1 MKIDTSGWKEFKLID
16 LFEVYSS
23 KKIFH
28 ANTIKN
34 IYDFEKEGTYPY
46 VVRSAIDNGIRGYIR
61 ENENYLNPANTLS
74 FAQDTFSVF
83 YQEKPYFTGN
93 KIKVLVPQFKGF
105 NKINALFIVA
115 NFKKLL
121 VDFTWGNS
129 STTNSIKNIIIKFPV
144 KENMPDWEYMENTI
158 KATEQEIID
167 IIKEHELRICY
178 ISRIKWK
185 KFKLIDLFELHL
197 AKGDLQPK
205 KLENGDIPLV
215 SAGMT
220 NNGIVMNIKEGDGKS
235 EKFNSNVIT
244 IDMFGK
250 AFYQNKDFFAVSHGR
265 VNILKPK
272 FKLNYYIGSF
282 FVSVFD
288 KKLIGDFSFS
298 KMCSQGRL
306 QNETILLPVNKKG
319 MPDFELMENF
329 IKQIEKENNSLLKMI
344 RKVK

>member
-1 MKIDTSGWKEFKLID
+1 MKIYTSGWKEFKLNQI
-16 LFEVYSS
+16 F
-23 KKIFH
+23 KITTG
-28 ANTIKN
+28 ACVNKQEL
-34 IYDFEKEGTYPY
+34 EKGKIPRIS
-46 VVRSAIDNGIRGYIR
+46 VKGINNGIQGYFKTINSKNYR
-61 ENENYLNPANTLS
+61 EEENFISFSFLGTCFYHPYKASLDMKVHCLKPLNYTL
-74 FAQDTFSVF
+74 
-83 YQEKPYFTGN
+83 N
-93 KIKVLVPQFKGF
+93 KYSGLFLV
-105 NKINALFIVA
+105 NI
-115 NFKKLL
+115 FKKSYYGVFNDQISSSDLKNEYISL
-121 VDFTWGNS
+121 PIDKNGN
-129 STTNSIKNIIIKFPV
+129 
-144 KENMPDWEYMENTI
+144 PDWEYMENTI

>member
-1 MKIDTSGWKEFKLID
+1 MKIDTSGWKEFKLNE
-16 LFEVYSS
+16 LFKISGS
-23 KKIFH
+23 KTTPK
-28 ANTIKN
+28 KEL
-34 IYDFEKEGTYPY
+34 EKCGVGNYPY
-46 VVRSAIDNGIRGYIR
+46 ITTQAVYNGIAGYYSKWT
-61 ENENYLNPANTLS
+61 EKGKCLTVDSAVLGTC
-74 FAQDTFSVF
+74 F
-83 YQEKPYFTGN
+83 YQEKDFSASDHVEILRPNFAIN
-93 KIKVLVPQFKGF
+93 KEIG
-105 NKINALFIVA
+105 LF
-115 NFKKLL
+115 L
-121 VDFTWGNS
+121 S
-129 STTNSIKNIIIKFPV
+129 IIINRIGFINGYAYDKKRSQTALKNESIFLPV
-144 KENMPDWEYMENTI
+144 DKSGNPDWEYMENTI

-167 IIKEHELRICY
+167 IIKEHELRISY

-272 FKLNYYIGSF
+272 FELNSYIGLF
-282 FVSVFD
+282 LVSVFD

-306 QNETILLPVNKKG
+306 KSERILLPVNKNDK
-319 MPDFELMENF
+319 PDFELMENF

>member
-1 MKIDTSGWKEFKLID
+1 MKIDTSGWKEFKLNQI
-16 LFEVYSS
+16 F
-23 KKIFH
+23 KITTG
-28 ANTIKN
+28 ACVNKQEL
-34 IYDFEKEGTYPY
+34 EKGKIPRIS
-46 VVRSAIDNGIRGYIR
+46 VKGINNGIQGYFKTINSKNYR
-61 ENENYLNPANTLS
+61 EEENFISFSFLGTCFYHPYKASLDMKVHCLKPLNYTL
-74 FAQDTFSVF
+74 
-83 YQEKPYFTGN
+83 N
-93 KIKVLVPQFKGF
+93 KYSGLFLV
-105 NKINALFIVA
+105 NI
-115 NFKKLL
+115 FKKSYYGVFNYQISSSDLKNEYISL
-121 VDFTWGNS
+121 PIDKSGN
-129 STTNSIKNIIIKFPV
+129 
-144 KENMPDWEYMENTI
+144 PDWEYMENTI

-167 IIKEHELRICY
+167 IIKEHELRISY

-272 FKLNYYIGSF
+272 FELNSYIGLF
-282 FVSVFD
+282 LVSVFD

-306 QNETILLPVNKKG
+306 QNETILLPVNKKS

>member
-1 MKIDTSGWKEFKLID
+1 MKIDTSGWKEFKLNE
-16 LFEVYSS
+16 LFKISGS
-23 KKIFH
+23 KTTPK
-28 ANTIKN
+28 KEL
-34 IYDFEKEGTYPY
+34 EKCGVGNYPY
-46 VVRSAIDNGIRGYIR
+46 ITTQAVYNGIAGYYSKWT
-61 ENENYLNPANTLS
+61 EKGKCLTVDSAVLGTC
-74 FAQDTFSVF
+74 F
-83 YQEKPYFTGN
+83 YQEKDFSASDHVEILRPNFAIN
-93 KIKVLVPQFKGF
+93 KEIG
-105 NKINALFIVA
+105 LF
-115 NFKKLL
+115 L
-121 VDFTWGNS
+121 S
-129 STTNSIKNIIIKFPV
+129 IIINRIGFINGYAYDKKRSQTALKNESIFLPV
-144 KENMPDWEYMENTI
+144 DKSGNPDWEYMENTI

-319 MPDFELMENF
+319 MPDFESMENF

>member
-1 MKIDTSGWKEFKLID
+1 MKIDTSGWKEFKLNQI
-16 LFEVYSS
+16 F
-23 KKIFH
+23 KITTG
-28 ANTIKN
+28 ACVNKQEL
-34 IYDFEKEGTYPY
+34 EKGKIPRIS
-46 VVRSAIDNGIRGYIR
+46 VKGINNGIQGYFKTINSKNYR
-61 ENENYLNPANTLS
+61 EEENFISFSFLGTCFYHPYKASLDMKVHCLKPLNYTL
-74 FAQDTFSVF
+74 
-83 YQEKPYFTGN
+83 N
-93 KIKVLVPQFKGF
+93 KYSGLFLV
-105 NKINALFIVA
+105 NI
-115 NFKKLL
+115 FKKSYYGVFNDQISSSDLKNEYISL
-121 VDFTWGNS
+121 PIDKSGN
-129 STTNSIKNIIIKFPV
+129 
-144 KENMPDWEYMENTI
+144 PDWEYMENTI

-167 IIKEHELRICY
+167 IIKEHELRISY

-272 FKLNYYIGSF
+272 FELNSYIGLF
-282 FVSVFD
+282 LVSVFD

-306 QNETILLPVNKKG
+306 QNETILLPVNKKS

>member
-1 MKIDTSGWKEFKLID
+1 MKIDTSGWKEFKLNE
-16 LFEVYSS
+16 LFKISGS
-23 KKIFH
+23 KTTPK
-28 ANTIKN
+28 KEL
-34 IYDFEKEGTYPY
+34 EKCGVGNYPY
-46 VVRSAIDNGIRGYIR
+46 ITTQAVYNGIAGYYSKWT
-61 ENENYLNPANTLS
+61 EKGKCLTVDSAVLGTC
-74 FAQDTFSVF
+74 F
-83 YQEKPYFTGN
+83 YQEKDFSASDHVEILRPNFAIN
-93 KIKVLVPQFKGF
+93 KEIG
-105 NKINALFIVA
+105 LF
-115 NFKKLL
+115 L
-121 VDFTWGNS
+121 S
-129 STTNSIKNIIIKFPV
+129 IIINRIGFINGYAYDKKRSQTALKNESIFLPV
-144 KENMPDWEYMENTI
+144 DKSGNPDWEYMENTI

-167 IIKEHELRICY
+167 IIKRHELRICY

-220 NNGIVMNIKEGDGKS
+220 NNGIVMKIKEGDGKS

>member
-1 MKIDTSGWKEFKLID
+1 
-16 LFEVYSS
+16 
-23 KKIFH
+23 
-28 ANTIKN
+28 
-34 IYDFEKEGTYPY
+34 
-46 VVRSAIDNGIRGYIR
+46 
-61 ENENYLNPANTLS
+61 
-74 FAQDTFSVF
+74 
-83 YQEKPYFTGN
+83 
-93 KIKVLVPQFKGF
+93 
-105 NKINALFIVA
+105 
-115 NFKKLL
+115 
-121 VDFTWGNS
+121 
-129 STTNSIKNIIIKFPV
+129 
-144 KENMPDWEYMENTI
+144 MENTI

-167 IIKEHELRICY
+167 IIKEHELRISY

-272 FKLNYYIGSF
+272 FELNSYIGLF
-282 FVSVFD
+282 LVSVFD

-306 QNETILLPVNKKG
+306 KSERILLPVNKNDK
-319 MPDFELMENF
+319 PDFELMENF

>member
-1 MKIDTSGWKEFKLID
+1 MKIDTSGWKEFKLNE
-16 LFEVYSS
+16 LFKISGS
-23 KKIFH
+23 KTTPK
-28 ANTIKN
+28 KEL
-34 IYDFEKEGTYPY
+34 EKCGVGNYPY
-46 VVRSAIDNGIRGYIR
+46 ITTQAVYNGIAGYYSKWT
-61 ENENYLNPANTLS
+61 EKGKCLTVDSAVLGTC
-74 FAQDTFSVF
+74 F
-83 YQEKPYFTGN
+83 YQEKDFSASDHVEILRPNFAIN
-93 KIKVLVPQFKGF
+93 KEIG
-105 NKINALFIVA
+105 LF
-115 NFKKLL
+115 L
-121 VDFTWGNS
+121 S
-129 STTNSIKNIIIKFPV
+129 IIINRIGFINGYAYDKKRSQTALKNESIFLPV
-144 KENMPDWEYMENTI
+144 DKSGNPDWEYMENTI

-272 FKLNYYIGSF
+272 FELNSYIGLF
-282 FVSVFD
+282 LVSVFD

-306 QNETILLPVNKKG
+306 KSERILLPVNKNDK
-319 MPDFELMENF
+319 PDFELMENLMKY
-329 IKQIEKENNSLLKMI
+329 IGNKNGSLLNIISKN
-344 RKVK
+344 

>member
-1 MKIDTSGWKEFKLID
+1 MKIDTSDWKEFKLNQI
-16 LFEVYSS
+16 F
-23 KKIFH
+23 KITTG
-28 ANTIKN
+28 ACVNKQEL
-34 IYDFEKEGTYPY
+34 EKGKIPRIS
-46 VVRSAIDNGIRGYIR
+46 VKGINNGIQGYFKTINSKNYR
-61 ENENYLNPANTLS
+61 EEENFISFSFLGTCFYHPYKASLDMKVHCLKPLNYTL
-74 FAQDTFSVF
+74 
-83 YQEKPYFTGN
+83 N
-93 KIKVLVPQFKGF
+93 KYSGLFLV
-105 NKINALFIVA
+105 NI
-115 NFKKLL
+115 FKKSYYGVFNDQISSSDLKNEYISL
-121 VDFTWGNS
+121 PIDKSGN
-129 STTNSIKNIIIKFPV
+129 
-144 KENMPDWEYMENTI
+144 PDWEYMENTI

-167 IIKEHELRICY
+167 IIKEHELRISY

-272 FKLNYYIGSF
+272 FELNSYIGLF
-282 FVSVFD
+282 LVSVFD

-319 MPDFELMENF
+319 TPDFELMENF

>member
-1 MKIDTSGWKEFKLID
+1 MKIDTSGWKEFKLNQI
-16 LFEVYSS
+16 F
-23 KKIFH
+23 KITTG
-28 ANTIKN
+28 ACVNKQEL
-34 IYDFEKEGTYPY
+34 EKGKIPRIS
-46 VVRSAIDNGIRGYIR
+46 VKGINNGIQGYFKTINSKNYR
-61 ENENYLNPANTLS
+61 EEENFISFSFLGTCFYHPYKASLDMKVHCLKPLNYTL
-74 FAQDTFSVF
+74 
-83 YQEKPYFTGN
+83 N
-93 KIKVLVPQFKGF
+93 KYSGLFLV
-105 NKINALFIVA
+105 NI
-115 NFKKLL
+115 FKKSYYGVFNDQISSSDLKNEYISL
-121 VDFTWGNS
+121 PIDKNGN
-129 STTNSIKNIIIKFPV
+129 
-144 KENMPDWEYMENTI
+144 PDWEYMENTI

-167 IIKEHELRICY
+167 IIKEHELRIFY

>member
-1 MKIDTSGWKEFKLID
+1 MKIYTSGWKEFKLNQI
-16 LFEVYSS
+16 F
-23 KKIFH
+23 KITTG
-28 ANTIKN
+28 ACVNKQEL
-34 IYDFEKEGTYPY
+34 EKGKIRRIS
-46 VVRSAIDNGIRGYIR
+46 VKGINNGIQGYFKTINSKNYR
-61 ENENYLNPANTLS
+61 EEENFISFSFLGTCFYHPYKASLDMKVHCLKPLNYTL
-74 FAQDTFSVF
+74 
-83 YQEKPYFTGN
+83 N
-93 KIKVLVPQFKGF
+93 KYSGLFLV
-105 NKINALFIVA
+105 NI
-115 NFKKLL
+115 FKKSYYGVFSDQISSSDLKNEYISL
-121 VDFTWGNS
+121 PIDKSGN
-129 STTNSIKNIIIKFPV
+129 
-144 KENMPDWEYMENTI
+144 PDWEYMENTI

-167 IIKEHELRICY
+167 IIKEHELRISY

-272 FKLNYYIGSF
+272 FELNSYIGLF
-282 FVSVFD
+282 LVSVFD

-306 QNETILLPVNKKG
+306 KSERILLPVNKNDK
-319 MPDFELMENF
+319 PDFELMENF

>member
-1 MKIDTSGWKEFKLID
+1 MKIDTSGWKEFKLNQI
-16 LFEVYSS
+16 F
-23 KKIFH
+23 KITTG
-28 ANTIKN
+28 ACVNKQEL
-34 IYDFEKEGTYPY
+34 EKGKIPRIS
-46 VVRSAIDNGIRGYIR
+46 VKGINNGIQGYFKTINSKNYR
-61 ENENYLNPANTLS
+61 EEENFISFSFLGTCFYHPYKASLDMKVHCLKPLNYTL
-74 FAQDTFSVF
+74 
-83 YQEKPYFTGN
+83 N
-93 KIKVLVPQFKGF
+93 KYSGLFLV
-105 NKINALFIVA
+105 NI
-115 NFKKLL
+115 FKKSYYGVFNDQISSSDLKNEYISL
-121 VDFTWGNS
+121 PIDKSGN
-129 STTNSIKNIIIKFPV
+129 
-144 KENMPDWEYMENTI
+144 PDWEYMENTI

-185 KFKLIDLFELHL
+185 KFKLTDLFELHL

-272 FKLNYYIGSF
+272 FELNSYIGLF
-282 FVSVFD
+282 LVSVFD

-306 QNETILLPVNKKG
+306 KSERILLPVNKNDK
-319 MPDFELMENF
+319 PDFELMENF

>member
-1 MKIDTSGWKEFKLID
+1 MKIDTSGWKEFKLNQI
-16 LFEVYSS
+16 F
-23 KKIFH
+23 KITTG
-28 ANTIKN
+28 ACVNKQEL
-34 IYDFEKEGTYPY
+34 EKGKIPRIS
-46 VVRSAIDNGIRGYIR
+46 VKGINNGIQGYFKTINSKNYR
-61 ENENYLNPANTLS
+61 EEENFISFSFLGTCFYHPYKASLDMKVHCLKPLNYTL
-74 FAQDTFSVF
+74 
-83 YQEKPYFTGN
+83 N
-93 KIKVLVPQFKGF
+93 KYSGLFLV
-105 NKINALFIVA
+105 NI
-115 NFKKLL
+115 FKKSYYGVFNDQISSSDLKNEYISL
-121 VDFTWGNS
+121 PIDKSGN
-129 STTNSIKNIIIKFPV
+129 
-144 KENMPDWEYMENTI
+144 PDWEYMENTI

>member
-1 MKIDTSGWKEFKLID
+1 MKIDTSGWKEFKLNE
-16 LFEVYSS
+16 LFKISGS
-23 KKIFH
+23 KTTPK
-28 ANTIKN
+28 KEL
-34 IYDFEKEGTYPY
+34 EKCGVGNYPY
-46 VVRSAIDNGIRGYIR
+46 ITTQAVYNGIAGYYSKWT
-61 ENENYLNPANTLS
+61 EKGKCLTVDSAVLGTC
-74 FAQDTFSVF
+74 F
-83 YQEKPYFTGN
+83 YQEKDFSASDHVEILRPNFAIN
-93 KIKVLVPQFKGF
+93 KEIG
-105 NKINALFIVA
+105 LF
-115 NFKKLL
+115 L
-121 VDFTWGNS
+121 S
-129 STTNSIKNIIIKFPV
+129 IIINRIGFINGYAYDKKRSQTALKNESIFLPV
-144 KENMPDWEYMENTI
+144 DKSGNPDWEYMENTI
-158 KATEQEIID
+158 KNTEKEIID

-272 FKLNYYIGSF
+272 FELNSYIGLF
-282 FVSVFD
+282 LVSVFD

-306 QNETILLPVNKKG
+306 KSERILLPVNKNDK
-319 MPDFELMENF
+319 PDFELMENF

>member
-1 MKIDTSGWKEFKLID
+1 MKIDTSGWKEFKLNQI
-16 LFEVYSS
+16 F
-23 KKIFH
+23 KITTG
-28 ANTIKN
+28 ACVNKQEL
-34 IYDFEKEGTYPY
+34 EKGKIPII
-46 VVRSAIDNGIRGYIR
+46 SFKGINNGIQGYFKTINSKNYR
-61 ENENYLNPANTLS
+61 EEENFISFSFLGTCFYHPYKASLDMKVHCLKPLNYTL
-74 FAQDTFSVF
+74 
-83 YQEKPYFTGN
+83 N
-93 KIKVLVPQFKGF
+93 KYSGLFLV
-105 NKINALFIVA
+105 NI
-115 NFKKLL
+115 FKKSYYGVFNDQISSSDLKNEYISL
-121 VDFTWGNS
+121 PIDKNGN
-129 STTNSIKNIIIKFPV
+129 
-144 KENMPDWEYMENTI
+144 PDWEYMENTI

>member
-1 MKIDTSGWKEFKLID
+1 MKIDTSGWKEFKLNQI
-16 LFEVYSS
+16 F
-23 KKIFH
+23 KITTG
-28 ANTIKN
+28 ACVNKQEL
-34 IYDFEKEGTYPY
+34 EKGKIPRIS
-46 VVRSAIDNGIRGYIR
+46 VKGINNGIQGYFKTINSKNYR
-61 ENENYLNPANTLS
+61 EEENFISFSFLGTCFYHPYKASLDMKVHCLKPLNYTL
-74 FAQDTFSVF
+74 
-83 YQEKPYFTGN
+83 N
-93 KIKVLVPQFKGF
+93 KYSGLFLV
-105 NKINALFIVA
+105 NI
-115 NFKKLL
+115 FKKSYYGVFNDQISSSDLKNEYISL
-121 VDFTWGNS
+121 PIDKSGN
-129 STTNSIKNIIIKFPV
+129 
-144 KENMPDWEYMENTI
+144 PDWEYMENTI

-185 KFKLIDLFELHL
+185 KFKLTDLFELHL

>member
-1 MKIDTSGWKEFKLID
+1 MKINTSGWKEFKLNE
-16 LFEVYSS
+16 LFKISGS
-23 KKIFH
+23 KTTPK
-28 ANTIKN
+28 KEL
-34 IYDFEKEGTYPY
+34 EKCGVGNYPY
-46 VVRSAIDNGIRGYIR
+46 ITTQAVYNGIAGYYSKWT
-61 ENENYLNPANTLS
+61 EKGKCLTVDSAVLGTC
-74 FAQDTFSVF
+74 F
-83 YQEKPYFTGN
+83 YQEKDFSASDHVEILRPNFAIN
-93 KIKVLVPQFKGF
+93 KEIG
-105 NKINALFIVA
+105 LF
-115 NFKKLL
+115 L
-121 VDFTWGNS
+121 S
-129 STTNSIKNIIIKFPV
+129 IIINRIGFINGYAYDKKRSQTALKNESIFLPV
-144 KENMPDWEYMENTI
+144 DKSGNPDWEYMENTI

>member
-1 MKIDTSGWKEFKLID
+1 MKIDTSGWKEFKLNE
-16 LFEVYSS
+16 LFKISGS
-23 KKIFH
+23 KTTPK
-28 ANTIKN
+28 KEL
-34 IYDFEKEGTYPY
+34 EKCGVGNYPY
-46 VVRSAIDNGIRGYIR
+46 ITTQAVYNGIAGYYSKWT
-61 ENENYLNPANTLS
+61 EKGKCLTVDSAVLGTC
-74 FAQDTFSVF
+74 F
-83 YQEKPYFTGN
+83 YQEKDFSASDHVEILRPNFAIN
-93 KIKVLVPQFKGF
+93 KEIG
-105 NKINALFIVA
+105 LF
-115 NFKKLL
+115 L
-121 VDFTWGNS
+121 S
-129 STTNSIKNIIIKFPV
+129 IIINRIGFINGYAYDKKRSQTALKNESIFLPV
-144 KENMPDWEYMENTI
+144 DKSGNPDWEYMENTI

-167 IIKEHELRICY
+167 IIKEHELRISY

-319 MPDFELMENF
+319 MPDFESMENF

>member
-1 MKIDTSGWKEFKLID
+1 MKIDTSGWKEFKLNQI
-16 LFEVYSS
+16 F
-23 KKIFH
+23 KITTG
-28 ANTIKN
+28 ACVNRQELTKGEIPRISVKGIN
-34 IYDFEKEGTYPY
+34 
-46 VVRSAIDNGIRGYIR
+46 NGIQGYFKTINSKNYR
-61 ENENYLNPANTLS
+61 EEENFISFSFLGTCFYHPYKASLDMKVHCLKPLSYTLNKYSGL
-74 FAQDTFSVF
+74 F
-83 YQEKPYFTGN
+83 
-93 KIKVLVPQFKGF
+93 LV
-105 NKINALFIVA
+105 NI
-115 NFKKLL
+115 FKKSYYGVFNDQISSSDLKNEYISL
-121 VDFTWGNS
+121 PIDKSGN
-129 STTNSIKNIIIKFPV
+129 
-144 KENMPDWEYMENTI
+144 PDWEYMENTI

-272 FKLNYYIGSF
+272 FELNSYIGLF
-282 FVSVFD
+282 LVSVFD

-306 QNETILLPVNKKG
+306 QNETILLPVNKKV

>member
-1 MKIDTSGWKEFKLID
+1 MKIDTSGWKEFKLNQI
-16 LFEVYSS
+16 F
-23 KKIFH
+23 KITTG
-28 ANTIKN
+28 ACVNKQEL
-34 IYDFEKEGTYPY
+34 EKGKIPRIS
-46 VVRSAIDNGIRGYIR
+46 VKGINNGIQGYFKTINSKNYR
-61 ENENYLNPANTLS
+61 EEENFISFSFLGTCFYHPYKASLDMKVHCLKPLNYTL
-74 FAQDTFSVF
+74 
-83 YQEKPYFTGN
+83 N
-93 KIKVLVPQFKGF
+93 KYSGLFLV
-105 NKINALFIVA
+105 NI
-115 NFKKLL
+115 FKKSYYGVFNDQISSSDLKNEYISL
-121 VDFTWGNS
+121 PIDKNGN
-129 STTNSIKNIIIKFPV
+129 
-144 KENMPDWEYMENTI
+144 PDWEYMENTI

-319 MPDFELMENF
+319 MPDFESMENF

>member
-1 MKIDTSGWKEFKLID
+1 MKIDTSGWKEFKLNQI
-16 LFEVYSS
+16 F
-23 KKIFH
+23 KITTG
-28 ANTIKN
+28 ACVNKQEL
-34 IYDFEKEGTYPY
+34 EKGKIPRIS
-46 VVRSAIDNGIRGYIR
+46 VKGINNGIQGYFKTINSKNYR
-61 ENENYLNPANTLS
+61 EEENFISFSFLGTCFYHPYKASLDMKVHCLKPLNYTL
-74 FAQDTFSVF
+74 
-83 YQEKPYFTGN
+83 N
-93 KIKVLVPQFKGF
+93 KYSGLFLV
-105 NKINALFIVA
+105 NI
-115 NFKKLL
+115 FKKSYYGVFNDQISSSDLKNEYISL
-121 VDFTWGNS
+121 PIDKSGN
-129 STTNSIKNIIIKFPV
+129 
-144 KENMPDWEYMENTI
+144 PDWEYMENTI

-298 KMCSQGRL
+298 KM
-306 QNETILLPVNKKG
+306 
-319 MPDFELMENF
+319 
-329 IKQIEKENNSLLKMI
+329 
-344 RKVK
+344 

>member
-1 MKIDTSGWKEFKLID
+1 MKIDTSGWKEFKLNE
-16 LFEVYSS
+16 LFKISGS
-23 KKIFH
+23 KTTPK
-28 ANTIKN
+28 KEL
-34 IYDFEKEGTYPY
+34 EKCGVGNYPY
-46 VVRSAIDNGIRGYIR
+46 ITTQAVYNGIAGYYSKWT
-61 ENENYLNPANTLS
+61 EKGKCLTVDSAVLGTC
-74 FAQDTFSVF
+74 F
-83 YQEKPYFTGN
+83 YQEKDFSASDHVEILRPNFAIN
-93 KIKVLVPQFKGF
+93 KEIG
-105 NKINALFIVA
+105 LF
-115 NFKKLL
+115 L
-121 VDFTWGNS
+121 S
-129 STTNSIKNIIIKFPV
+129 IIINRIGFINGYAYDKKRSQTALKNESIFLPV
-144 KENMPDWEYMENTI
+144 DKSGNPDWEYMENTI

>member
-1 MKIDTSGWKEFKLID
+1 MKIYTSGWKEFKLNQI
-16 LFEVYSS
+16 F
-23 KKIFH
+23 KITTG
-28 ANTIKN
+28 ACVNKQEL
-34 IYDFEKEGTYPY
+34 EKGKIPRIS
-46 VVRSAIDNGIRGYIR
+46 VKGINNGIQGYFKTINSKNYR
-61 ENENYLNPANTLS
+61 EEENFISFSFLGTCFYHPYKASLDMKVHCLKPLNYTL
-74 FAQDTFSVF
+74 
-83 YQEKPYFTGN
+83 N
-93 KIKVLVPQFKGF
+93 KYSGLFLV
-105 NKINALFIVA
+105 NI
-115 NFKKLL
+115 FKKSYYGVFNDQISSSDLKNEYISL
-121 VDFTWGNS
+121 PIDKSGN
-129 STTNSIKNIIIKFPV
+129 
-144 KENMPDWEYMENTI
+144 PDWEYMENTI

-272 FKLNYYIGSF
+272 FELNSYIGSF

>member
-1 MKIDTSGWKEFKLID
+1 MKIDTSGWKEFKLNQI
-16 LFEVYSS
+16 F
-23 KKIFH
+23 KITTG
-28 ANTIKN
+28 ACVNKQEL
-34 IYDFEKEGTYPY
+34 EKGKIPRIS
-46 VVRSAIDNGIRGYIR
+46 VKGINNGIQGYFKTINSKNYR
-61 ENENYLNPANTLS
+61 EEENFISFSFLGTCFYHPYKASLDMKVHCLKPLNYTL
-74 FAQDTFSVF
+74 
-83 YQEKPYFTGN
+83 N
-93 KIKVLVPQFKGF
+93 KYSGLFLV
-105 NKINALFIVA
+105 NI
-115 NFKKLL
+115 FKKSYYGVFNDQISSSDLKNEYISL
-121 VDFTWGNS
+121 PIDKSGN
-129 STTNSIKNIIIKFPV
+129 
-144 KENMPDWEYMENTI
+144 PDWEYMENTI

-167 IIKEHELRICY
+167 IIKEHELRISY

-319 MPDFELMENF
+319 MPDFESMENF

>member
-1 MKIDTSGWKEFKLID
+1 MKIDTSDWKEFKLNQI
-16 LFEVYSS
+16 F
-23 KKIFH
+23 KITTG
-28 ANTIKN
+28 ACVNKQEL
-34 IYDFEKEGTYPY
+34 EKGKIPRIS
-46 VVRSAIDNGIRGYIR
+46 VKGINNGIQGYFKTINSKNYR
-61 ENENYLNPANTLS
+61 EEENFISFSFLGTCFYHPYKASLDMKVHCLKPLNYTL
-74 FAQDTFSVF
+74 
-83 YQEKPYFTGN
+83 N
-93 KIKVLVPQFKGF
+93 KYSGLFLV
-105 NKINALFIVA
+105 NI
-115 NFKKLL
+115 FKKSYYGVFNDQISSSDLKNEYISL
-121 VDFTWGNS
+121 PIDKSGN
-129 STTNSIKNIIIKFPV
+129 
-144 KENMPDWEYMENTI
+144 PDWEYMENTI

-167 IIKEHELRICY
+167 IIKEHELRISY

>member
-1 MKIDTSGWKEFKLID
+1 MKIDTSGWKEFKLNQI
-16 LFEVYSS
+16 F
-23 KKIFH
+23 KITTG
-28 ANTIKN
+28 ACVNKQEL
-34 IYDFEKEGTYPY
+34 EKGKIPRIS
-46 VVRSAIDNGIRGYIR
+46 VKGINNGIQGYFKTINSKNYR
-61 ENENYLNPANTLS
+61 EEENFISFSFLGTCFYHPYKASLDMKVHCLKPLNYTL
-74 FAQDTFSVF
+74 
-83 YQEKPYFTGN
+83 N
-93 KIKVLVPQFKGF
+93 KYSGLFLV
-105 NKINALFIVA
+105 NI
-115 NFKKLL
+115 FKKSYYGVFNDQISSSDLKNEYISL
-121 VDFTWGNS
+121 PIDKNGN
-129 STTNSIKNIIIKFPV
+129 
-144 KENMPDWEYMENTI
+144 PDWEYMENTI

>member
-1 MKIDTSGWKEFKLID
+1 MKIDTSGWKEFKLNQI
-16 LFEVYSS
+16 F
-23 KKIFH
+23 KITTG
-28 ANTIKN
+28 ACVNKQEL
-34 IYDFEKEGTYPY
+34 EKGKIPRIS
-46 VVRSAIDNGIRGYIR
+46 VKGINNGIQGYFKTINSKNYR
-61 ENENYLNPANTLS
+61 EEENFISFSFLGTCFYHPYKASLDMKVHCLKPLNYTL
-74 FAQDTFSVF
+74 
-83 YQEKPYFTGN
+83 N
-93 KIKVLVPQFKGF
+93 KYSGLFLV
-105 NKINALFIVA
+105 NI
-115 NFKKLL
+115 FKKSYYGVFNDQISSSDLKNEYISL
-121 VDFTWGNS
+121 PIDKSGN
-129 STTNSIKNIIIKFPV
+129 
-144 KENMPDWEYMENTI
+144 PDWEYMENTI

-319 MPDFELMENF
+319 MPDFESMENF

>member
-1 MKIDTSGWKEFKLID
+1 MKINTSGWKEFKLNQI
-16 LFEVYSS
+16 F
-23 KKIFH
+23 KITTG
-28 ANTIKN
+28 ACVNKQEL
-34 IYDFEKEGTYPY
+34 EKGKIPRIS
-46 VVRSAIDNGIRGYIR
+46 VKGINNGIQGYFKTINSKNYR
-61 ENENYLNPANTLS
+61 EEENFISFSFLGTCFYHPYKASLDMKVHCLKPLNYTL
-74 FAQDTFSVF
+74 
-83 YQEKPYFTGN
+83 N
-93 KIKVLVPQFKGF
+93 KYSGLFLV
-105 NKINALFIVA
+105 NI
-115 NFKKLL
+115 FKKSYYGVFNDQISSSDLKNEYISL
-121 VDFTWGNS
+121 PIDKSGN
-129 STTNSIKNIIIKFPV
+129 
-144 KENMPDWEYMENTI
+144 PDWEYMENTI

-185 KFKLIDLFELHL
+185 KFKLTDLFELHL

>member
-1 MKIDTSGWKEFKLID
+1 MKIDTSGWKEFKLNQI
-16 LFEVYSS
+16 F
-23 KKIFH
+23 KITTG
-28 ANTIKN
+28 ACVNKQEL
-34 IYDFEKEGTYPY
+34 EKGKIPRIS
-46 VVRSAIDNGIRGYIR
+46 VKGINNGIQGYFKTINSKNYR
-61 ENENYLNPANTLS
+61 EEENFISFSFLGTCFYHPYKASLDMKVHCLKPLNYTL
-74 FAQDTFSVF
+74 
-83 YQEKPYFTGN
+83 N
-93 KIKVLVPQFKGF
+93 KYSGLFLV
-105 NKINALFIVA
+105 NI
-115 NFKKLL
+115 FKKSYYGVFNDQISSSDLKNEYISL
-121 VDFTWGNS
+121 PIDKSGN
-129 STTNSIKNIIIKFPV
+129 
-144 KENMPDWEYMENTI
+144 PDWEYMENTI

-272 FKLNYYIGSF
+272 FELNSYIGLF
-282 FVSVFD
+282 LVSVFD

>member
-1 MKIDTSGWKEFKLID
+1 MKVHCLKPLNYTLNKYSG
-16 LFEVYSS
+16 LFLV
-23 KKIFH
+23 
-28 ANTIKN
+28 N
-34 IYDFEKEGTYPY
+34 I
-46 VVRSAIDNGIRGYIR
+46 
-61 ENENYLNPANTLS
+61 
-74 FAQDTFSVF
+74 
-83 YQEKPYFTGN
+83 
-93 KIKVLVPQFKGF
+93 
-105 NKINALFIVA
+105 
-115 NFKKLL
+115 FKKSYYGVFNDQISSSDLKNEYISL
-121 VDFTWGNS
+121 PIDKSGN
-129 STTNSIKNIIIKFPV
+129 
-144 KENMPDWEYMENTI
+144 PDWEYMENTI

-272 FKLNYYIGSF
+272 FELNSYIGSF

>member
-1 MKIDTSGWKEFKLID
+1 MKIDTSDWKEFKLNQI
-16 LFEVYSS
+16 F
-23 KKIFH
+23 KITTG
-28 ANTIKN
+28 ACVNKQEL
-34 IYDFEKEGTYPY
+34 EKGKIPRIS
-46 VVRSAIDNGIRGYIR
+46 VKGINNGIQGYFKTINSKNYR
-61 ENENYLNPANTLS
+61 EEENFISFSFLGTCFYHPYKASLDMKVHCLKPLNYTL
-74 FAQDTFSVF
+74 
-83 YQEKPYFTGN
+83 N
-93 KIKVLVPQFKGF
+93 KYSGLFLV
-105 NKINALFIVA
+105 NI
-115 NFKKLL
+115 FKKSYYGVFNDQISSSDLKNEYISL
-121 VDFTWGNS
+121 PIDKSGN
-129 STTNSIKNIIIKFPV
+129 
-144 KENMPDWEYMENTI
+144 PDWEYMENTI

-167 IIKEHELRICY
+167 IIKEHELRISY

-272 FKLNYYIGSF
+272 FELNSYIGLF
-282 FVSVFD
+282 LVSVFD

-306 QNETILLPVNKKG
+306 KSERILLPVNKNDK
-319 MPDFELMENF
+319 PDFELMENF

>member
-1 MKIDTSGWKEFKLID
+1 MKINTSGWKEFKLNE
-16 LFEVYSS
+16 LFKISGS
-23 KKIFH
+23 KTTPK
-28 ANTIKN
+28 KEL
-34 IYDFEKEGTYPY
+34 EKCGVGNYPY
-46 VVRSAIDNGIRGYIR
+46 ITTQAVYNGIAGYYSKWT
-61 ENENYLNPANTLS
+61 EKGKCLTVDSAVLGTC
-74 FAQDTFSVF
+74 F
-83 YQEKPYFTGN
+83 YQEKDFSASDHVEILRPNFAIN
-93 KIKVLVPQFKGF
+93 KEIG
-105 NKINALFIVA
+105 LF
-115 NFKKLL
+115 L
-121 VDFTWGNS
+121 S
-129 STTNSIKNIIIKFPV
+129 IIINRIGFINGYAYDKKRSQTALKNESIFLPV
-144 KENMPDWEYMENTI
+144 DKNGNPDWEYMENTI

-319 MPDFELMENF
+319 TPDFELMENF